1 MGHAGVVQVLGLQAT
16 QAFEPLAQARADW
29 FTSARPEV
37 DDRMLATA
45 AEAERR
51 SERAIAVGLVPD
63 ARRLMESAWAALV
76 MGEDERFRER
86 MERARVAAPRA
97 GTPALDLAHEARA
110 RGDREATVRHLRAAV
125 AADPDLH
132 NAWQELVEVL
142 AERGDLQGAIDALQL
157 GLRDRPA
164 DGRLLDLLGTLYMAR
179 GKALEAEVALERAV
193 AEEPDLVP
201 PRIKLA
207 QVLALRGAVGEARD
221 LLRRGI
227 EAQPDEV
234 ALRDALSQIGAS
246 GGR

>member
-1 MGHAGVVQVLGLQAT
+1 M
-16 QAFEPLAQARADW
+16 
-29 FTSARPEV
+29 
-37 DDRMLATA
+37 
-45 AEAERR
+45 
-51 SERAIAVGLVPD
+51 
-63 ARRLMESAWAALV
+63 
-76 MGEDERFRER
+76 
-86 MERARVAAPRA
+86 
-97 GTPALDLAHEARA
+97 
-110 RGDREATVRHLRAAV
+110 RHLRAAV

-227 EAQPDEV
+227 EAQPDQV
-234 ALRDALSQIGAS
+234 ALRDALSQIGAP